1 MVKALKVVVLGE
13 LAFSGRLCVDVTL
26 AEFLPEGEAA
36 RRACIS
42 TYVINNTYHRG
53 YQIRTNV
60 NTLRENTYRHVEAVA
75 EAGETSAHRLVTCPW
90 SVQRADT

>member
-1 MVKALKVVVLGE
+1 MVKALEVVVLGE
-13 LAFSGRLCVDVTL
+13 LAFSGRLRIDVAL

-42 TYVINNTYHRG
+42 TYTISSTYHRG
-53 YQIRTNV
+53 YRIRTSV
-60 NTLRENTYRHVEAVA
+60 STLREGTYRHVEAVA
-75 EAGETSAHRLVTCPW
+75 EAGDTSARRLVTCPW